1 MQQARIRIGVG
12 QVHTVDPE
20 TTAWARQLGVTT
32 FQMNTPAIPGED
44 GVWHEAD
51 LRRLR
56 DSVAAEGLVLEALEN
71 VPVAFYDKVML
82 GKPGWED
89 QLERYCT
96 TIRNMGRVGIGL
108 LGHHFMPTFVWRT
121 DLDAPGRGGATVTA
135 FDADLVHLGNK
146 VVYPQA
152 PPTEQASL
160 AEMRRNYGRFLDA
173 VLPVAEAAGV
183 RLALHPDDP
192 PVPSIGGVA
201 RLFTSPDDLAWAM
214 ERSGGSPAWGMD
226 LCLGTVSEMEG
237 GPEAVRRAIDLLGPR
252 GRIFYVHLRQV
263 KGTVPRFEECFLGE
277 GSYDAAAVIRQLI
290 AVGFD
295 GFLLDDHVPHM
306 SGDSAY
312 GHRARAHAIGY
323 MQGLLAAIQGES

>member
-1 MQQARIRIGVG
+1 MQPSRIRIGAG
-12 QVHTVDPE
+12 QVHTIDPE

-32 FQMNTPAIPGED
+32 FQMNTPAIPGDD
-44 GVWHEAD
+44 GFWHETD

-56 DSVAAEGLVLEALEN
+56 DAVAAEGLVLEALEN

-82 GKPGWED
+82 GKAGWED

-96 TIRNMGRVGIGL
+96 TIRNMGRAGIPL

-121 DLDAPGRGGATVTA
+121 ALDAPGRGGALVTA
-135 FDADLVHLGNK
+135 FDADLVPLGNK
-146 VVYPQA
+146 VVYPQE
-152 PPTEQASL
+152 PPTEQATL
-160 AEMRRNYGRFLDA
+160 EEMRRNYGRFLDA

-192 PVPSIGGVA
+192 PVPAIGGVA
-201 RLFTSPDDLAWAM
+201 RLFTSPEDLAWAM

-226 LCLGTVSEMEG
+226 LCLGTVSEMDG
-237 GPEAVRRAIDLLGPR
+237 GPEAVRRAIDLLGPK

-263 KGTVPRFEECFLGE
+263 QGTVPRFQECFIGE

-306 SGDSAY
+306 TGDSAY

-323 MQGLLAAIQGES
+323 MQGLLAAIEGER

>member
-1 MQQARIRIGVG
+1 MTAHRIRIGVG
-12 QVHTVDPE
+12 QVHVVDTE

-32 FQMNTPAIPGED
+32 FQMNTPAIPGDD

-56 DSVAAEGLVLEALEN
+56 DQVAAEGLVLEALEN

-82 GKPGWED
+82 DRPGWED
-89 QLERYCT
+89 QLEHYCT

-121 DLDAPGRGGATVTA
+121 AMDTPARGGAQVSS
-135 FDADLVHLGNK
+135 FDADLVRLGNK

-152 PPTEQASL
+152 PPTETATL
-160 AEMRRNYGRFLDA
+160 AEMRVNYGRFLDA
-173 VLPVAEAAGV
+173 VLPAAEAAGV

-192 PVPSIGGVA
+192 PVPAIGGVA
-201 RLFTSPDDLAWAM
+201 RLFTSPEDLAWAM
-214 ERSGGSPAWGMD
+214 ERSNGSPAWGMD

-237 GPEAVRRAIDLLGPR
+237 GLQAVHRAIDLLGPR

-263 KGTVPRFEECFLGE
+263 QGTVPRFAECFIGE
-277 GSYDAAAVIRQLI
+277 GSYSPAAVIRQLI

-306 SGDSAY
+306 TGDTPY

-323 MQGLLAAIQGES
+323 MQGLLAAIEGES